1 LEQGYGWLIYQ
12 AAVCVCAFGVG
23 KSREVNDPKSVGEIQ
38 RQLERFE
45 STPWT
50 REQVSQAL
58 EDLVKRGTLVKTCDM
73 YRRSDRTCCR
83 FITIDRKVYLIA
95 IVEFFESST
104 GIDYVFM
111 LPPSQCERYNSV
123 VSEALRLELND
134 KFSRGLLRVKQ
145 IADVSACGRIELST
159 GAPAGVS
166 GFFGQGGT
174 N

>member
-1 LEQGYGWLIYQ
+1 
-12 AAVCVCAFGVG
+12 
-23 KSREVNDPKSVGEIQ
+23 
-38 RQLERFE
+38 
-45 STPWT
+45 
-50 REQVSQAL
+50 
-58 EDLVKRGTLVKTCDM
+58 
-73 YRRSDRTCCR
+73 
-83 FITIDRKVYLIA
+83 VYLIA